1 MISFLKKQEEKPD
14 YSKEIVF
21 KLYTFNPNL
30 LIDYYNAFVEMGA
43 VVENISGISDYYSD
57 FDKVV
62 NDINEIKKG
71 LVISIKDAYSIH
83 MGQNKHNSQELFY
96 FSYYFDYDANTV
108 EYIDTLLVTQKDVYY
123 AYLTNYYD
131 SKWQN
136 EESIDTYKINKRSL
150 KGLEFGLDL
159 WDNKCVD
166 ISKHYGRSIF
176 KDSVLYIAGYCSWF
190 GDIINRKKL
199 KEKLDFVLLAGY
211 CENGLLRVQLFND
224 INDDYSKH
232 REKQRRML
240 ELLNLLE

>member
-1 MISFLKKQEEKPD
+1 MISFFKKQEAKPD

-21 KLYTFNPNL
+21 KLYTFNANIL
-30 LIDYYNAFVEMGA
+30 VDYYKAFVKMGV

-71 LVISIKDAYSIH
+71 LMIAIKDGYEIFMSR
-83 MGQNKHNSQELFY
+83 NKHNDQELYY
-96 FSYYFDYDANTV
+96 FSYHFEYDINII
-108 EYIDTLLVTQKDVYY
+108 EYIDTTLVTQKGVYY

-131 SKWQN
+131 SKWQD
-136 EESIDTYKINKRSL
+136 EESINTYIINKRSL

-159 WDNKCVD
+159 WDNKCID

-176 KDSVLYIAGYCSWF
+176 KDGILYIAAYCSWY
-190 GDIINRKKL
+190 GDVVDKQELR
-199 KEKLDFVLLAGY
+199 EKLDFVLLAGY

-232 REKQRRML
+232 REKQR
-240 ELLNLLE
+240 ELLKALRLI